1 MSAGP
6 ILLVEDSE
14 DDIELTRRAFRRNNL
29 KNTLVVARDGAEA
42 LAHLFESDA
51 DLPEMVLL
59 DLKLP
64 KIDGH
69 EVLRRIRANERTR
82 LLPVVVLT
90 SSNEQRDLVE
100 SYSEGANSY
109 VRKPVDFEQFVDAVR
124 QLGLYWL
131 VLNEPVV
138 RER

>member
-1 MSAGP
+1 MTPGS

-42 LAHLFESDA
+42 LAHLFEGDG
-51 DLPEMVLL
+51 DLPEIVLL

-69 EVLRRIRANERTR
+69 EVLRRIRANDRTR

-90 SSNEQRDLVE
+90 SSNEQRDMVE

-109 VRKPVDFEQFVDAVR
+109 VRKPVDFDQFADAVR

-131 VLNEPVV
+131 VLNESVV

>member
-1 MSAGP
+1 MAGGP

-14 DDIELTRRAFRRNNL
+14 DDVELTRRAFRRNNL
-29 KNTLVVARDGAEA
+29 GNTLVVARDGAEA
-42 LAHLFESDA
+42 LAHLFEDGGE
-51 DLPEMVLL
+51 LPELVLL
-59 DLKLP
+59 DLQLP

-69 EVLRRIRANERTR
+69 EVLRRIRADERTR

-100 SYSEGANSY
+100 SYSRGANSFI
-109 VRKPVDFEQFVDAVR
+109 RKPVDFEQFVDAVR

-131 VLNEPVV
+131 VLNEAAP